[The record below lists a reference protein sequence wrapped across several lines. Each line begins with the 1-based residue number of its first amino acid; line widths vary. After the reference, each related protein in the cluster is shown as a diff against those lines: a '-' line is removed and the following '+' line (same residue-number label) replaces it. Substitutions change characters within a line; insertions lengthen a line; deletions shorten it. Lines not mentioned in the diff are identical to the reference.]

1 MAGSNEKPVLSPV
14 CPYSRTDGGVRG
26 GGRRGEREEGR
37 VGAPNLFAAD
47 QGSPPPLHF
56 LYLNSNLKRY
66 NYLV

>member
-1 MAGSNEKPVLSPV
+1 MNQTVPGSNEKPVLSPV
-14 CPYSRTDGGVRG
+14 CPYRRTEGGREG
-26 GGRRGEREEGR
+26 GGGS
-37 VGAPNLFAAD
+37 APNLFAAD